1 MCDQNTDM
9 YFDAN
14 ILIAWCQNIYVVIT
28 ILQCF
33 SLTWIVNGFGENLF
47 SSTKIEAVVYP
58 GIAVHMTHI
67 QHIFTEILNKKMDH
81 NIGGVIESG
90 IK

>member
-1 MCDQNTDM
+1 MDLEK
-9 YFDAN
+9 
-14 ILIAWCQNIYVVIT
+14 I
-28 ILQCF
+28 CF
-33 SLTWIVNGFGENLF
+33 S
-47 SSTKIEAVVYP
+47 SSKIEAVVYP